1 MYIPKINE
9 YLKILNE
16 EEVEDFVAINLCERF
31 KSIREG
37 QNLRKVVK
45 LLYIFLTTPD
55 EVEKYVKSN
64 SPNNCIYRYNVEIL
78 NIFDP

>member
-16 EEVEDFVAINLCERF
+16 EEVEDFVAINVCERF

-45 LLYIFLTTPD
+45 LLYIFLTTPH

-64 SPNNCIYRYNVEIL
+64 SLNNCLYRDNVEIL